1 MASPWLGLRPLIG
14 GVAALAGVL
23 ILLISR
29 RAAKTGA
36 KP

>member
-1 MASPWLGLRPLIG
+1 VFGFRPLIG
-14 GVAALAGVL
+14 GSAALADVL
-23 ILLISR
+23 ILLVSR